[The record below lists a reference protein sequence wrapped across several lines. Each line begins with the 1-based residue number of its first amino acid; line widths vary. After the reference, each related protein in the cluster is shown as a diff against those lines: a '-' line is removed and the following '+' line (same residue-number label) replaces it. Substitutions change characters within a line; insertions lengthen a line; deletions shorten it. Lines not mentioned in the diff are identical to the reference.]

1 MKKTLLIT
9 FVIAVMLLNFIIP
22 AYAWNWYE
30 DAKCEVA
37 EYGVY
42 VAEEGEIKI
51 DGERDEAYLKST
63 KIESYEDESPY
74 FRHSKYYD
82 EYKDI
87 TKGQFVAYVVIDTL
101 GMYIYAEIEDVTIF
115 EELDD
120 NGNTG
125 DCFQIYFDWCPP
137 DIVHPSPRELY
148 EMYEL
153 DGSGWAYGPYKSTY
167 GVSGLQYLGW
177 VSGDY
182 NGALTGSAG
191 FSPTTSLGPD
201 ATDAVGYEAKTVEG
215 GWVCE
220 FFIPWRDQEQK
231 DMVAAGEQ
239 FHCGIGFQA
248 CDDADI
254 EDTCTPGKE
263 ENCYIKFDQRREL
276 GLSYWADYS
285 MLADVMWG
293 EYADDYFIPV
303 GGSEEIVVDTADT
316 IVAVVAALAVA
327 GAGVVLFSRKK
338 ED

>member
-1 MKKTLLIT
+1 MWV
-9 FVIAVMLLNFIIP
+9 F
-22 AYAWNWYE
+22 
-30 DAKCEVA
+30 C
-37 EYGVY
+37 
-42 VAEEGEIKI
+42 EIK
-51 DGERDEAYLKST
+51 
-63 KIESYEDESPY
+63 
-74 FRHSKYYD
+74 
-82 EYKDI
+82 
-87 TKGQFVAYVVIDTL
+87 DT
-101 GMYIYAEIEDVTIF
+101 TIF
-115 EELDD
+115 AETNT
-120 NGNTG
+120 NGNDG
-125 DCFQIYFDWCPP
+125 DCMQLYFDWCTP
-137 DIVHPSPRELY
+137 DIAHPRPETLY

-153 DGSGWAYGPYKSTY
+153 DGAGWAYGPYKSTY
-167 GVSGLQYLGW
+167 GVSGLQYIGW

-201 ATDAVGYEAKTVEG
+201 ATDAVGYEAKTIEG

-231 DMVAAGEQ
+231 DMVAAGQQ
-239 FHCGIGFQA
+239 FHCGIGFQS

-263 ENCYIKFDQRREL
+263 ENCYIKFDQRKEL

-293 EYADDYFIPV
+293 EYADDYFQTA
-303 GGSEEIVVDTADT
+303 GGGDVTVDTADT

>member
-1 MKKTLLIT
+1 MKKSIIAIVLAVATLVT
-9 FVIAVMLLNFIIP
+9 FIIP
-22 AYAWNWYE
+22 ASAWSWKE
-30 DAKCEVA
+30 DAKFEVA
-37 EYGVY
+37 AHTAAK
-42 VAEEGEIKI
+42 VADGTIKL
-51 DGERDEAYLKST
+51 DAELDSAYLAGT
-63 KIESYEDESPY
+63 KIESYPDENPY
-74 FRHSKYYD
+74 FRGGAYAPIKGNGDATFYAYIAVDTTGMWVFS
-82 EYKDI
+82 EIKD
-87 TKGQFVAYVVIDTL
+87 T
-101 GMYIYAEIEDVTIF
+101 TIF
-115 EELDD
+115 AETNT
-120 NGNTG
+120 NGNDG
-125 DCFQIYFDWCPP
+125 DCMQLYFDWCTP
-137 DIVHPSPRELY
+137 DIVHPRPAELT

-167 GVSGLQYLGW
+167 GVSGLQYIGW
-177 VSGDY
+177 VSADY

-201 ATDAVGYEAKTVEG
+201 ATDAVGYEAKLVDG
-215 GWVCE
+215 GWACE

-254 EDTCTPGKE
+254 EDTCTPGVE
-263 ENCYIKFDQRREL
+263 ENCNIMFDQRNEL